1 MTKCAVC
8 GNEATEE
15 LCDRCNGLL
24 KLFDYD
30 AVRSDELASD
40 FGNWPG
46 GISTNNRR
54 VFRLSAGN

>member
-15 LCDRCNGLL
+15 LLDRCNGLL

-30 AVRSDELASD
+30 AVRMRKAAAILE
-40 FGNWPG
+40 N
-46 GISTNNRR
+46 I
-54 VFRLSAGN
+54 